1 MLRSSKPL
9 SDRDLARPIIFLS
22 IFAKSK
28 TSPRIANVTKLFCAI
43 AFGAP
48 GDNVMIKPRILTKEM

>member
-28 TSPRIANVTKLFCAI
+28 TSPRFANVTKLFCAI
-43 AFGAP
+43 TLGAP
-48 GDNVMIKPRILTKEM
+48 DDNVMTKSGILKKEM